1 VAWDPFL
8 GNVAWPGGPPLGALA
23 AMSAQ
28 QAAAAEVVRR
38 AKEQMRSS
46 GVTCETECAT
56 GACGIPA
63 VGRCA
68 ACDRAFCEGHQSADR
83 SELAGS
89 TTISRFASLTE
100 CRDCQD
106 REVTRAIAKA
116 RAAHQATEQA
126 RRKES
131 ERAERERQEH
141 AARVGAWEAET
152 GWPTASERVAWLSA
166 RIGAWE
172 MRRPATTGQVAGAA
186 LVIVVDPGV
195 LVTLS
200 GRMSTNNNEVA
211 ALGLL
216 LFLALLGPR
225 DPHRH
230 RRTVRR
236 HLPVAAIGPSGGP
249 GPEPYRGSKRTWTL
263 STGTFLGGKRV
274 RRSQPRTLF
283 AGYPIDAFPEQI

>member
-8 GNVAWPGGPPLGALA
+8 GNVAGPGGPPLGALA
-23 AMSAQ
+23 EMSAQ
-28 QAAAAEVVRR
+28 QAEAVRR

-68 ACDRAFCEGHQSADR
+68 ACDRAFCESHQSADR

-106 REVTRAIAKA
+106 REVTQAIAEA
-116 RAAHQATEQA
+116 RAAHQAAEEA

-141 AARVGAWEAET
+141 AARVDAWEAET

-166 RIGAWE
+166 RIGARE
-172 MRRPATTGQVAGAA
+172 MRRPATTGHVVGAV
-186 LVIVVDPGV
+186 LVVVVDLGV
-195 LVTLS
+195 LVTL
-200 GRMSTNNNEVA
+200 GGGMSTNNNEVA

-216 LFLALLGPR
+216 LFLALLGPSGWASWVAWKLAR
-225 DPHRH
+225 QH
-230 RRTVRR
+230 RRRNYIKER
-236 HLPVAAIGPSGGP
+236 QELLRLRGCGD
-249 GPEPYRGSKRTWTL
+249 PYCARCEGSR
-263 STGTFLGGKRV
+263 
-274 RRSQPRTLF
+274 
-283 AGYPIDAFPEQI
+283 